1 MDLRG
6 AFLRHWP
13 LKLTALALSVL
24 LWVAVASQEVTS
36 QLVAVRVELEYDD
49 SLELARPLPSVTA
62 LVTGPGHEII
72 KLYNTPL
79 VLRAAIPES
88 ATRRAFRLRLTP
100 ERLQVPAS
108 AMVTVE
114 EVEPRDLYVRLAK
127 APQRS

>member
-1 MDLRG
+1 VDLRG

-36 QLVAVRVELEYDD
+36 QLVAVRVELDYDD

-72 KLYNTPL
+72 KLYNAPL

-127 APQRS
+127 GPQRS